1 MTENEEISHHIG
13 LNKSVEELKSN
24 NKITIEDIDYFS
36 KKVKITSPRSIKA
49 MNNLGVNNNDLE
61 YLTFKEYLE
70 KNPQLIGESKRM
82 QKLEYNHVQT
92 IRKELIEQ
100 IIEARK
106 KIISE
111 ESHNKKR
118 SVSSKYRKSMA
129 IEYNQNL
136 FNSQELTEKDIK
148 AIKRMK
154 NINRTNLSNRLELEL
169 KKELKNL
176 INNEQEK
183 KANEK
188 KFKFSQ
194 KIERKRKLENFKKM
208 TDEEEKERLA
218 KEIDKQQR
226 KNEEKRIQDLI
237 DEELVEIRLKKMSQ
251 KEELEHK
258 KENELKREQYKKK
271 LNQLRDLEHKAVVE
285 KSEQKQKKVRDNIIK
300 LMKQKRRKRLN
311 SEINFQNRMKIVEE
325 NKKKIEESLE
335 LNNQILLYKQKIQ
348 QQRKAKD
355 EERKNRELKLYQ
367 KRIISQGKNNDIEMI
382 LKQKNLDNDKL
393 MEILNNMEFFN
404 EREKKQKETLIKNE
418 ILLNKRKENI
428 MNKIHERGMILERTQ
443 YEKDYHNLIEK
454 EKQIIKNLDKKNKVK
469 LMEQYLVNKREELRD
484 EQYKRDKKVNKFMRN
499 KTGIIHKKKSIYDE
513 IMKENEQENN
523 KVEKI
528 LNRKS
533 LDKKSL
539 NSFKEIFP
547 ENDKID
553 EIINEINVLNKKKGN
568 PRYRLNSAY

>member
-1 MTENEEISHHIG
+1 MIDKNEYSLDNESKNSLGKYRKDKLISID
-13 LNKSVEELKSN
+13 
-24 NKITIEDIDYFS
+24 DIDFFT

-237 DEELVEIRLKKMSQ
+237 DEELVEIRLKK
-251 KEELEHK
+251 
-258 KENELKREQYKKK
+258 NE
-271 LNQLRDLEHKAVVE
+271 
-285 KSEQKQKKVRDNIIK
+285 S
-300 LMKQKRRKRLN
+300 KRR
-311 SEINFQNRMKIVEE
+311 
-325 NKKKIEESLE
+325 
-335 LNNQILLYKQKIQ
+335 
-348 QQRKAKD
+348 
-355 EERKNRELKLYQ
+355 
-367 KRIISQGKNNDIEMI
+367 
-382 LKQKNLDNDKL
+382 
-393 MEILNNMEFFN
+393 
-404 EREKKQKETLIKNE
+404 T
-418 ILLNKRKENI
+418 
-428 MNKIHERGMILERTQ
+428 
-443 YEKDYHNLIEK
+443 
-454 EKQIIKNLDKKNKVK
+454 
-469 LMEQYLVNKREELRD
+469 
-484 EQYKRDKKVNKFMRN
+484 
-499 KTGIIHKKKSIYDE
+499 
-513 IMKENEQENN
+513 
-523 KVEKI
+523 
-528 LNRKS
+528 
-533 LDKKSL
+533 
-539 NSFKEIFP
+539 
-547 ENDKID
+547 
-553 EIINEINVLNKKKGN
+553 
-568 PRYRLNSAY
+568 

>member
-111 ESHNKKR
+111 ESHNNKR
-118 SVSSKYRKSMA
+118 SVSSKYRQSMA

-237 DEELVEIRLKKMSQ
+237 NEELVEIRMKKMSQ

-258 KENELKREQYKKK
+258 KENVLKREQYKKK

-335 LNNQILLYKQKIQ
+335 LNNQILLYKQRIQ

-513 IMKENEQENN
+513 IMKENEQEINE
-523 KVEKI
+523 VEQI

>member
-1 MTENEEISHHIG
+1 MNENEEISHHIG

-36 KKVKITSPRSIKA
+36 RKVKITSPRSIKA

-237 DEELVEIRLKKMSQ
+237 NEELVEIRMKKMSQ

-271 LNQLRDLEHKAVVE
+271 VNQLRDLEHKAVVE
-285 KSEQKQKKVRDNIIK
+285 KSEQKQKKVKDNIIK

-335 LNNQILLYKQKIQ
+335 LNNQILLYKQRIQ

-367 KRIISQGKNNDIEMI
+367 KRIISQGKNNDIEI
-382 LKQKNLDNDKL
+382 
-393 MEILNNMEFFN
+393 FN

-513 IMKENEQENN
+513 IMKENDQENN

>member
-1 MTENEEISHHIG
+1 M
-13 LNKSVEELKSN
+13 
-24 NKITIEDIDYFS
+24 
-36 KKVKITSPRSIKA
+36 
-49 MNNLGVNNNDLE
+49 
-61 YLTFKEYLE
+61 
-70 KNPQLIGESKRM
+70 
-82 QKLEYNHVQT
+82 
-92 IRKELIEQ
+92 
-100 IIEARK
+100 
-106 KIISE
+106 
-111 ESHNKKR
+111 
-118 SVSSKYRKSMA
+118 
-129 IEYNQNL
+129 
-136 FNSQELTEKDIK
+136 
-148 AIKRMK
+148 
-154 NINRTNLSNRLELEL
+154 
-169 KKELKNL
+169 
-176 INNEQEK
+176 
-183 KANEK
+183 
-188 KFKFSQ
+188 
-194 KIERKRKLENFKKM
+194 
-208 TDEEEKERLA
+208 
-218 KEIDKQQR
+218 
-226 KNEEKRIQDLI
+226 
-237 DEELVEIRLKKMSQ
+237 
-251 KEELEHK
+251 
-258 KENELKREQYKKK
+258 
-271 LNQLRDLEHKAVVE
+271 RDLEHKAVVE

-335 LNNQILLYKQKIQ
+335 LNNQILLYKQRIQ

-513 IMKENEQENN
+513 IMKENDQENN